1 MITAFNKRAR
11 FGIRCALWRASTGLA
26 TVGRV
31 SKGNPTVKYSWKL
44 GRICGIDVNLH
55 WSFLIVPAWVA
66 LTWLATGSVLVSG
79 VSASLFL
86 LAVFVYALLYDFGHA
101 ARSVVATTLRASRE
115 ASLVRPQPCSSVL
128 TLPAHARA
136 DEVTGVLFSPQNYFP
151 VLQGSEIVGVLSKS
165 RLLRALA
172 NEHGDRLVAE
182 LMTGDSGPEPS
193 LAYTHVEMRS

>member
-1 MITAFNKRAR
+1 
-11 FGIRCALWRASTGLA
+11 
-26 TVGRV
+26 
-31 SKGNPTVKYSWKL
+31 VKYSWKL

-172 NEHGDRLVAE
+172 NGHGDRLVAE
-182 LMTGDSGPEPS
+182 LMIGDSGPEPS
-193 LAYTHVEMRS
+193 LAYTHAEMRS